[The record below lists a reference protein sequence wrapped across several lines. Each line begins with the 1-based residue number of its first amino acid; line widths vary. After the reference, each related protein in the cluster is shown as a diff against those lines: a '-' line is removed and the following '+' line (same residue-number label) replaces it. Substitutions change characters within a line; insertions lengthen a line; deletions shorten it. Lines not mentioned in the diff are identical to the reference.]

1 MTKKDCNEIDI
12 YYIGYVTV
20 KKIAVIL
27 TVNSL
32 YLIINQIIG
41 YFEEKNKNKFL
52 FLDDVEK
59 TKKFPKNM
67 KKFGKLLKKKLKL
80 LMAAKKLNM
89 WMILKKLGSSQ

>member
-1 MTKKDCNEIDI
+1 M
-12 YYIGYVTV
+12 TV

-59 TKKFPKNM
+59 TKKFPKNI

-80 LMAAKKLNM
+80 LMVAKKLNM
-89 WMILKKLGSSQ
+89 